1 MSQPILDNPGIQIQP
16 ITWLFRLM
24 STESLNRTSEVVET
38 PSQFVETSKRV
49 NVDVLKQRL
58 LEEKKKEKV
67 KRTIILSSV
76 IVSLGA
82 LTMLTY

>member
-1 MSQPILDNPGIQIQP
+1 MA
-16 ITWLFRLM
+16 M
-24 STESLNRTSEVVET
+24 STESFNRTSKIIET
-38 PSQFVETSKRV
+38 PSQYVETPKRV

-76 IVSLGA
+76 IFSLGA

>member
-1 MSQPILDNPGIQIQP
+1 MA
-16 ITWLFRLM
+16 M
-24 STESLNRTSEVVET
+24 STESLNRTSEIVET
-38 PSQFVETSKRV
+38 PSQYVEAPKRV

>member
-1 MSQPILDNPGIQIQP
+1 MKSFPCLS
-16 ITWLFRLM
+16 TLM
-24 STESLNRTSEVVET
+24 STESLNKTSEIVET
-38 PSQFVETSKRV
+38 PSQYVEAPKRV

-76 IVSLGA
+76 VVSLGA
-82 LTMLTY
+82 LTFLTY

>member
-1 MSQPILDNPGIQIQP
+1 
-16 ITWLFRLM
+16 M
-24 STESLNRTSEVVET
+24 STESLKVTSVIEET
-38 PSQFVETSKRV
+38 PSQYVEAPKRV

-67 KRTIILSSV
+67 KRTIILSFV